1 MIFIKLICVGKIKE
15 AYLKD
20 AIEEYSKRISKFA
33 KLNII
38 EVKDEKPPQNASE
51 SELEIVKDKEFKEI
65 LKYISSNDYVIYF
78 DLNGKEYDSSSLA
91 KHVDDLIS
99 QGKNLTF
106 IIGGSYGFSK
116 NYNCIKNEKIKL
128 SNLTFPHQLA
138 RVIVLEQLYRCFK
151 INNNESY
158 HK

>member
-1 MIFIKLICVGKIKE
+1 MFIKLICVGKIKE

-51 SELEIVKDKEFKEI
+51 SEFEIVKDKEFKEI

-78 DLNGKEYDSSSLA
+78 DLNGKEYDSPSLA

-116 NYNCIKNEKIKL
+116 NYNSIKNEKIKL

>member
-38 EVKDEKPPQNASE
+38 EVKD
-51 SELEIVKDKEFKEI
+51 KEFKEI

-78 DLNGKEYDSSSLA
+78 DLNGKEYDSPSLA
-91 KHVDDLIS
+91 KHVDNLIS

>member
-15 AYLKD
+15 TYLKD

-38 EVKDEKPPQNASE
+38 EVKDEK
-51 SELEIVKDKEFKEI
+51 LEIVKDKEFKEI

-78 DLNGKEYDSSSLA
+78 DLNGKEYDSPSLA

>member
-78 DLNGKEYDSSSLA
+78 DLNGKEYDSPSLA
-91 KHVDDLIS
+91 KHVDDLI
-99 QGKNLTF
+99 
-106 IIGGSYGFSK
+106 
-116 NYNCIKNEKIKL
+116 
-128 SNLTFPHQLA
+128 
-138 RVIVLEQLYRCFK
+138 
-151 INNNESY
+151 
-158 HK
+158 

>member
-1 MIFIKLICVGKIKE
+1 MINIKLICVGKIKE
-15 AYLKD
+15 QYLKD
-20 AIEEYSKRISKFA
+20 AIIEYSKRISKYA

-38 EVKDEKPPQNASE
+38 EVKDEKPAQNINE
-51 SELEIVKDKEFKEI
+51 SIIEIVKNKEFQEI
-65 LKYISSNDYVIYF
+65 KKYISSDDYVIYF
-78 DLNGKEYDSSSLA
+78 DLKGKEYDSLSLA
-91 KHVDDLIS
+91 QHVDSLIS

-106 IIGGSYGFSK
+106 IIGGSYGFSSE
-116 NYNCIKNEKIKL
+116 YNNIKNEKIKL

-151 INNNESY
+151 IINNETY